1 MLNITNA
8 VTASRILLTPL
19 LYIFA
24 FTRNTAA
31 FALMWVVIGASDS
44 LDGYL
49 ARRLKQVS
57 AFGSTLDTIA
67 DIFYFGS
74 GWLIFVIFPILRP
87 FWWTFGLVVIF
98 ICVESATRLLKKRT
112 SLPHTNLSKLAS
124 FSVFLS
130 VLYMATIEPAPWL
143 LGVMLV
149 LLTASFMEKMSILWW
164 S

>member
-87 FWWTFGLVVIF
+87 FWWTFALVVIL
-98 ICVESATRLLKKRT
+98 ICVERDRKSTRLN
-112 SLPHTNLSKLAS
+112 SSHSQISYA
-124 FSVFLS
+124 
-130 VLYMATIEPAPWL
+130 
-143 LGVMLV
+143 
-149 LLTASFMEKMSILWW
+149 
-164 S
+164 